1 MPVIKD
7 ALTPVNHRSGG
18 CVPKYIVVHY
28 FGALGTAASVAE
40 WFKNPQA
47 QASAHYAV
55 DEGETIYRCVK
66 ETDIAWHCGDGQKH
80 PVCRNWNSIGIEIRP
95 KKLNPKRIAACD
107 ADWFFDRKALDNAE
121 WLIRRLMK
129 QYKIPAGNILRHY
142 DVSGKLCPRPFVG
155 DDTNSYYHT
164 TGNWQ
169 WEKFLERFDHEVVEK
184 SKMIVD
190 GKEVPVERILKDG
203 TNYVKV
209 RDIAAALNLEV
220 SSKGNIAVLT
230 HKDK

>member
-28 FGALGTAASVAE
+28 FGALGTAAGVAE

-47 QASAHYAV
+47 QASAHYVV

-66 ETDIAWHCGDGQKH
+66 ETDTAWHCGDGQKH
-80 PVCRNWNSIGIEIRP
+80 PVCRNWNSVGIEIRP
-95 KKLNPKRIAACD
+95 RKLNFKRIAACD
-107 ADWFFDRKALDNAE
+107 ADWFFDKRALDNAE

-169 WEKFLERFDHEVVEK
+169 WEKFLERFDNEVVEK

-209 RDIAAALNLEV
+209 RDIAAALDLEV
-220 SSKGNIAVLT
+220 SNKGNIAVLT